1 MNIPN
6 SKEVERQIQVVPF
19 INHSESKRKFD
30 QFDVN
35 YGKEL
40 QFPILGCHYQLPDL
54 PTSYVPSTI
63 LDTSLLHVRF
73 NDISKGIILTKFYLS
88 TNIFIN
94 KKYIYRFLF
103 TLI

>member
-6 SKEVERQIQVVPF
+6 SKEVEQQIQVVPF

-63 LDTSLLHVRF
+63 LDTSLLHIPVYTHLKVYDLKPVRLPE
-73 NDISKGIILTKFYLS
+73 IPSILSALHLQLS
-88 TNIFIN
+88 
-94 KKYIYRFLF
+94 
-103 TLI
+103 